1 MFQNLS
7 ADCRTQLLSRL
18 RSEAFAD
25 GDFVF
30 HQVAIPSTSY

>member
-18 RSEAFAD
+18 CSEAFAD
-25 GDFVF
+25 GDLVF
-30 HQVAIPSTSY
+30 HQVATPSPSH